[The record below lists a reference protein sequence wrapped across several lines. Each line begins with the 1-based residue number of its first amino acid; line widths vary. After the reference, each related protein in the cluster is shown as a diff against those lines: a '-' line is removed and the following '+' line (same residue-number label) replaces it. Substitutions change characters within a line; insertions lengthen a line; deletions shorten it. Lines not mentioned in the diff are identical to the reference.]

1 MPSKALHIRHNLAH
15 RRDKYRQFLG
25 IALIALLCV
34 VGAPTTPP
42 VFAVAAGLVML
53 GILIRLWASG
63 HIKKDQEL
71 AQDGPYALV
80 RHPLYVGNLIL
91 LAGFCLASGQWWS
104 YPAAIAVVWGF
115 YPPAIRREDA
125 KLERLFPERW
135 RQWARSTHALI
146 PRFDRLDQ
154 CRGGAWSFTQ
164 SLRANGEPIIAI
176 LLLWGLWTLFQRL
189 V

>member
-91 LAGFCLASGQWWS
+91 LAGYCLASGQWWS

-135 RQWARSTHALI
+135 RQ
-146 PRFDRLDQ
+146 
-154 CRGGAWSFTQ
+154 
-164 SLRANGEPIIAI
+164 
-176 LLLWGLWTLFQRL
+176 
-189 V
+189 

>member
-1 MPSKALHIRHNLAH
+1 MSTKALRIRHNLTH

-34 VGAPTTPP
+34 SGQPSSEM
-42 VFAVAAGLVML
+42 VFALAAVLVVT
-53 GILIRLWASG
+53 GISIRLWASG

-80 RHPLYVGNLIL
+80 RHPLYVGNLTL
-91 LAGFCLASGQWWS
+91 LLGYCLASGLWWS
-104 YPAAIAVVWGF
+104 FPAALVVVWGF

-125 KLERLFPERW
+125 KLERLFQERW
-135 RQWARSTHALI
+135 RAWSDSTRALL

-154 CRGGAWSFTQ
+154 AFGGSWSFRQ
-164 SLRANGEPIIAI
+164 SLRANGEPIIAA
-176 LLLWGLWTLFQRL
+176 LLLWGLWALFQRL
-189 V
+189 G